1 MLITVLK
8 YVAINRHTVTNTTH
22 VSHTPAPRGG
32 GMALLLILESSEAV
46 AAPPMQ
52 HMGTG
57 WGFLLCDRFTS
68 IRSGADLG
76 YLPNLMII

>member
-1 MLITVLK
+1 MDITYLIFMLITVLE

-46 AAPPMQ
+46 AAP
-52 HMGTG
+52 HATHGDRMGVSA
-57 WGFLLCDRFTS
+57 L
-68 IRSGADLG
+68 
-76 YLPNLMII
+76 